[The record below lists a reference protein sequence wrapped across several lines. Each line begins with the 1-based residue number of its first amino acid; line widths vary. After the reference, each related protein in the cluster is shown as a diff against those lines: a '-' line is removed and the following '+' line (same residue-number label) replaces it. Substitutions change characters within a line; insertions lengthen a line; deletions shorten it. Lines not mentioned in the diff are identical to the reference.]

1 MSSLIFALC
10 PVVESETIS
19 PNYSSQ
25 IRNLHRY
32 YYLIPLKMFCDAEY
46 FHEKTS
52 CVSMNMS
59 ATGLTV
65 YILNAAKDMMQR
77 YMTFFYL
84 IVKFVFKHQLTTN
97 EKA

>member
-1 MSSLIFALC
+1 
-10 PVVESETIS
+10 
-19 PNYSSQ
+19 
-25 IRNLHRY
+25 
-32 YYLIPLKMFCDAEY
+32 
-46 FHEKTS
+46 
-52 CVSMNMS
+52 MNMS

-65 YILNAAKDMMQR
+65 ILNAAKDMMQR